1 MTILFADDDPLTLES
16 LGACARSEGYETLLA
31 TDGRDA
37 LRKWREHRPQLVCL
51 DIMMPHLDGYEVC
64 RRIRKEDD
72 SVPVLFLSAKS
83 EERDVVA
90 GLRLGADDFVRK
102 PFGKAELLARLESAL
117 RRAKITEERKVA
129 SFQMHDLNIQPQR
142 LTASRGEEEID
153 LSPRE
158 VRLLTCFH
166 ARPGQPLNRDL
177 LLDECWGLEYYPE
190 SRTLDQH
197 IAMLRKKIERDPSR
211 PEIIETVR
219 GVGYRYRGR

>member
-1 MTILFADDDPLTLES
+1 MTVLFADDDPVTLET
-16 LGACARSEGYETLLA
+16 LAACARSEGYQVLSA
-31 TDGRDA
+31 SDGTEA
-37 LRKWREHRPQLVCL
+37 LRQWRLHRPQLVCL
-51 DIMMPHLDGYEVC
+51 DIMMPFLDGYEVC
-64 RRIRKEDD
+64 RRIRLEDD

-117 RRAKITEERKVA
+117 RRAKITHEKSTA
-129 SFQMHDLNIQPQR
+129 SFEMGDLTVHPQR
-142 LTASRGEEEID
+142 LVALREGREID

-158 VRLLTCFH
+158 IRLLGCFH
-166 ARPGQPLNRDL
+166 ARAGEALSRDF

-197 IAMLRKKIERDPSR
+197 IAMLRKKIEPDPAR
-211 PEIIETVR
+211 PALIETVR
-219 GVGYRYRGR
+219 GIGYRFRP